1 MNPWAAEGE
10 HVIHLPQGAQLLTD
24 CKTKLM
30 RTSELCC
37 AACCLKMLLLVWRHS
52 CGSFVFHQGFM
63 LFLDVCIYMC
73 QGRAFRTIRVS
84 FFLAGCCF
92 VGWLGEG
99 LLIFLKRWLSRRG
112 GETTA
117 VGWPFP
123 QQAHATIQ
131 AWACCGIL
139 VKRFIRI
146 ELSLTIKVVFFH
158 KLQHKALF
166 CIHNLINTRALACA
180 SFVFNYLKVSLRHAS
195 DGVIHW
201 CTSRSVR
208 ANE

>member
-37 AACCLKMLLLVWRHS
+37 AACCLNHS

-92 VGWLGEG
+92 VGCLGEG

-123 QQAHATIQ
+123 QQAHATTQ
-131 AWACCGIL
+131 AWACCGIF

-146 ELSLTIKVVFFH
+146 ELCLSQSKWYFFINSNIK
-158 KLQHKALF
+158 LF
-166 CIHNLINTRALACA
+166 
-180 SFVFNYLKVSLRHAS
+180 FVF
-195 DGVIHW
+195 II
-201 CTSRSVR
+201 
-208 ANE
+208 